1 MLLLITPPIQVK
13 DEATILRQ
21 IALFDTCIIHVR
33 KPNFSIE
40 QMKKWL
46 EQFPSEATQKMMLHQ
61 HHQLQNEF
69 NLKGIH
75 FKESHKN
82 SGVPFLKDTRL
93 IHSAAYH
100 NVQDAIKQDHYH
112 YSMLSPVFDSI
123 SKSNLKGKHFQIQK
137 SNKPIIALGGIG
149 EQNLKTACDL
159 GFQGIAVLGS
169 VWQHADPVKA
179 FKTIEKKYQNVFR

>member
-82 SGVPFLKDTRL
+82 SGRSEEHTSELQSRENLVCRL
-93 IHSAAYH
+93 
-100 NVQDAIKQDHYH
+100 
-112 YSMLSPVFDSI
+112 L
-123 SKSNLKGKHFQIQK
+123 L
-137 SNKPIIALGGIG
+137 
-149 EQNLKTACDL
+149 
-159 GFQGIAVLGS
+159 
-169 VWQHADPVKA
+169 
-179 FKTIEKKYQNVFR
+179 EKKKRN